1 MKGEREQAEAHF
13 ASLGNREWINS
24 YYGDTEPA
32 FIKGLDLCE
41 IFFREQVE
49 PLVRGV
55 LPGVSIAAGRI
66 DYGSDVLG
74 YDTELSRDHA
84 WGPQV
89 TLYLSDE
96 NVIAYENILN
106 EALHERLPLECRG
119 YSTRM
124 TTDPIWRPSSDATG
138 RPRVRIE
145 SVRSFIERELGFLP
159 GSPVSF
165 ADWLAIPAQKLR
177 VITSGRLF
185 VDDSKELTRVQ
196 DSLRWYPHDL
206 WLHVMAA
213 QWRGLFDRA
222 PFAGRCAHVGDM
234 WGASDNASE
243 MLRRLVCLAFLIEK
257 KYPPYNK
264 WLGTALK
271 ELTIGAELISLAD
284 RVRVARSWPEQEDAL
299 VTAYQLVANRHNQ
312 DQTLPPIPTEV
323 TTFHSRPYRMIDME
337 GIVRVLREAVEDPL
351 VRQLSLVECAVWQMV
366 TYDAALY
373 SPTFPRAYRELIQS
387 GALR

>member
-1 MKGEREQAEAHF
+1 MDQHDQKDAHF
-13 ASLGNREWINS
+13 DSLGNREWVKV
-24 YYGDTEPA
+24 YYGDSVPP

-49 PLVRGV
+49 PIVREV
-55 LPGVSIAAGRI
+55 LPHTPIAAGRL

-89 TLYLSDE
+89 TLYLSEED
-96 NVIAYENILN
+96 VTAHHDL
-106 EALHERLPLECRG
+106 LQRVLQKRLPFECRG

-124 TTDPIWRPSSDATG
+124 TSEVIWRPATG
-138 RPRVRIE
+138 RQGHHRVRIE
-145 SVRSFIERELGFLP
+145 SVRSFFEKEIGITP
-159 GSPVSF
+159 GSTVSV
-165 ADWLAIPAQKLR
+165 AEWLSMPAQKLR
-177 VITSGRLF
+177 VLASGRIF
-185 VDDSKELTRVQ
+185 VDDSKELTTAR
-196 DSLRWYPHDL
+196 DSLRWYPRDV

-213 QWRGLFDRA
+213 QWQKLLDRA

-234 WGASDNASE
+234 WGAADSSSE
-243 MLRRLVCLAFLIEK
+243 TIRNLVCLAFLLERQ
-257 KYPPYNK
+257 YPPYNK

-271 ELTIGAELISLAD
+271 ELSIGPELISLAD
-284 RVRVARSWPEQEDAL
+284 RVRCAQTWPEQEDAL
-299 VTAYQLVANRHNQ
+299 VAAYQLVANRHNQ

-323 TTFHSRPYRMIDME
+323 TTFYSRPYRMIDME
-337 GIVRVLREAVEDPL
+337 GIVRVLREAVEDPV

-366 TYDAALY
+366 AYDAALY
-373 SPTFPRAYRELIQS
+373 SPTFPKVYRELIRS